1 MWLTFS
7 NHKKNLEANQ
17 TDETQTLSPYKT
29 SMTWAIES
37 FFIEIY
43 SVLAHRIKGLGWS
56 LKEFWEC
63 DTWTTSKLYCME
75 LELINEEDKKLKE
88 GTDEAND
95 SEEMVDLY
103 EEMYG

>member
-1 MWLTFS
+1 MWPTFS
-7 NHKKNLEANQ
+7 NHKKNSEAN
-17 TDETQTLSPYKT
+17 DGPQTLSPYRT
-29 SMTWAIES
+29 SPKWAIES

-43 SVLAHRIKGLGWS
+43 SLLAHRIKGLGWS
-56 LKEFWEC
+56 LKDFWEC

-75 LELINEEDKKLKE
+75 LELIKEEDKKLKE
-88 GTDEAND
+88 GTDEADD